1 MYRFMNLHYSVH
13 AHDAL
18 SRQLSAP
25 THTHTHA
32 CTRSRPHDKML
43 QAVAEALHLSVLAS
57 SDKDSSSGDDNSSSS
72 SAETNARAQWEE
84 MTERDAERLIAAGG
98 LRLEQVAT
106 SVTTSAVAAASV
118 QRKFCYQYIR
128 PWEKESSVQVL
139 RLREEVMKQR
149 SSQVSTT
156 PSAAVSTPKKTVPT
170 PRAGMPQQDSKRRRS
185 LLMAMRS
192 PLGATRSSADTTEQ
206 EDSGSERAGVPV
218 RPMAFASPRCKE
230 EILTPSRSSTSVL
243 LAQRV
248 AAQPQPPSQQQ
259 QQQEM
264 LRTPEVVMTGKR
276 KRVSVTISPPQMP
289 RAQHAVPVPQLSSSC
304 WVSPKPELLAR
315 QQQQQLLQAEAQE
328 QQPPRKTRRLSEAGA
343 KVSMT
348 SFLVSKLCAFFT
360 GTRATTSDTA
370 GASSDDAT
378 SGESGTESDK
388 SEVSTA
394 CAGLNVE
401 FGNCDLYGGNATLL
415 ADIQDALEPV
425 LNLLET
431 TSSRLQRVVWRRVR
445 DLSSPFVR
453 IPPFENYQQPP
464 EQNSVQVSE
473 LVFDG
478 FEFGDDD
485 DTDAWTSSSNANSS
499 KLVVRTRRQCREMRQ
514 LSAAWRLW

>member
-1 MYRFMNLHYSVH
+1 MTVERTNPH
-13 AHDAL
+13 A
-18 SRQLSAP
+18 
-25 THTHTHA
+25 HA
-32 CTRSRPHDKML
+32 CTHAYITPAQPHDKML
-43 QAVAEALHLSVLAS
+43 QAVAEALHLSAITS
-57 SDKDSSSGDDNSSSS
+57 SDKDSSRSS
-72 SAETNARAQWEE
+72 SAETNTRAQWEE

-98 LRLEQVAT
+98 LRLEPVAA
-106 SVTTSAVAAASV
+106 SVTTPAVAAASV

-128 PWEKESSVQVL
+128 PWEKEPSVQVL

-149 SSQVSTT
+149 SSQASTT
-156 PSAAVSTPKKTVPT
+156 PNAAVSTPKKAAPT
-170 PRAGMPQQDSKRRRS
+170 PQRDSKRRRS

-192 PLGATRSSADTTEQ
+192 PLGATRSSTDTTEQ
-206 EDSGSERAGVPV
+206 DDSGSERAGVPV

-230 EILTPSRSSTSVL
+230 EVLTPSRSSTSVL

-248 AAQPQPPSQQQ
+248 AAQPQQPQPPSQQQ

-289 RAQHAVPVPQLSSSC
+289 RAQHAAPVPQLSSSC
-304 WVSPKPELLAR
+304 WVSPKPELLVR

-360 GTRATTSDTA
+360 GTRATSSDAT
-370 GASSDDAT
+370 GASSEDAT

-388 SEVSTA
+388 CEVSTA

-401 FGNCDLYGGNATLL
+401 FGDCDLYGGNVTLL

-425 LNLLET
+425 LSLLET
-431 TSSRLQRVVWRRVR
+431 TSSRLQRVVWGRVR

-453 IPPFENYQQPP
+453 ILPFENYQQQP
-464 EQNSVQVSE
+464 EQSNVQVSE

-485 DTDAWTSSSNANSS
+485 DTDAWTSSSSADSS
-499 KLVVRTRRQCREMRQ
+499 KLVVRTRRQCREMRR